1 MLNKTQQI
9 KSSGRTR
16 KRGLVVKLMVGGRG
30 LTFCFSPVLLALL
43 AAALF
48 CTWQGFRKAQDLE
61 QSRYQ
66 ARIDKLEEENR
77 RIQTFLA
84 RKEKEKRQMLALAQA
99 RGDELL
105 TEIETRDREIEQIWK
120 VVGKAPRKP
129 TKSAAHSRH
138 SLSGSR
144 GLNALAVKRR
154 YLELQ
159 HAVAGRET
167 EVDRL
172 DKAAKSYRRE
182 KIRQAELAALNQ
194 TPSIWPTS
202 GIFSSGF
209 GYRVHPILGYGRF
222 HSGVDIS
229 APTGTPIR
237 ATAAGRV
244 VNASYYGGY
253 GLAVVID
260 HGNGL
265 QTLYGH
271 CSAVAVGPGAF
282 VKKGQLVS
290 YVGSTGMST
299 GPHCHY
305 EVSVNGTQVDPLPY
319 MK

>member
-9 KSSGRTR
+9 KSLGRTR

-30 LTFCFSPVLLALL
+30 LTFSLSPVLLLL
-43 AAALF
+43 LTGAIF
-48 CTWQGFRKAQDLE
+48 CTWQGYRKSESLE
-61 QSRYQ
+61 QARYQ

-99 RGDELL
+99 RGEELL
-105 TEIETRDREIEQIWK
+105 SELEDRDREIAQIWK
-120 VVGKAPRKP
+120 VVGKAPRK
-129 TKSAAHSRH
+129 TKSASHSRH
-138 SLSGSR
+138 SLTGSR

-159 HAVAGRET
+159 NAVASRET
-167 EVDRL
+167 EMDRL
-172 DKAAKSYRRE
+172 DKAANAYRRE
-182 KIRQAELAALNQ
+182 KIRQAELAALNA
-194 TPSIWPTS
+194 TPSIWPAS

-229 APTGTPIR
+229 AATGTPIK

-271 CSAVAVGPGAF
+271 CSAVACGPGAF
-282 VKKGQLVS
+282 VKKGQLIA

-299 GPHCHY
+299 GPHVHY